1 VVRPVDMTE
10 AQRQPGEQVE
20 GAIRDELVKLIDR
33 YEKPLFNFLTVL
45 LGDRAAA
52 QDCAQDAFLR
62 AYEHL
67 RRDRQVNAA
76 WLYRVARNR
85 AIDELRRRKRIH
97 PDPERIES
105 IAGRDADQ
113 LGSPVHDVLEQLSAG
128 DREILYLFDVDGF
141 EAREIGA
148 MLGISRNAVHVRVFR
163 ARERFR
169 KIYRPAG
176 AIS

>member
-1 VVRPVDMTE
+1 MVRPVDMTE
-10 AQRQPGEQVE
+10 AQQQPGEYVE
-20 GAIRDELVKLIDR
+20 GAIRDEIIELIDR
-33 YEKPLFNFLTVL
+33 CEKPLFNFLAVL
-45 LGDRAAA
+45 LGDHAAA

-67 RRDRQVNAA
+67 RRGRQVNAA
-76 WLYRVARNR
+76 WLYRVGRNR
-85 AIDELRRRKRIH
+85 AIDELRRRKRLH
-97 PDPERIES
+97 PNPERIEA
-105 IAGRDADQ
+105 IAGRDTDQ
-113 LGSPVHDVLEQLSAG
+113 PSSPVRDALEHLSPD

-169 KIYRPAG
+169 KVYRPVG
-176 AIS
+176 EEL